1 MDTAIKGNK
10 KVMEIIS
17 NVTKNLNIDTQ
28 NYQEKSL
35 RVIDE
40 QTSDEQVVDILT
52 KNALENIDEA
62 NPDWTYVARRIYMKG
77 LYNQA
82 AKHRNYDAEHKY
94 GDFYQLII
102 DLTDK
107 GIYSQ
112 LLLEKYSKVEIQN
125 FATAIDAKRDELF
138 DYLVIYTFATRYL
151 ATDHNKNLFELP
163 QERWMIIAMYLMQDE
178 TVENRS
184 ERVLEAYWALSNLYM
199 TVATPTMNNAGKSH
213 GQLSSC
219 FIDTVDDSLQSI
231 YDVNSD
237 VAQLSKNGGGI
248 GVYMGKVR
256 GRGSAI
262 KGYKGMSS
270 GVVPWIRQLNNTAV
284 SVDQLGTR
292 KGAIAIYLDI
302 WHID

>member
-1 MDTAIKGNK
+1 
-10 KVMEIIS
+10 
-17 NVTKNLNIDTQ
+17 NIDTQ

-138 DYLVIYTFATRYL
+138 DYLGLHTFATRYL

-163 QERWMIIAMYLMQDE
+163 QERWMIIATYLMQDE

-184 ERVLEAYWALSNLYM
+184 ERVLEAYWSLSTLFM
-199 TVATPTMNNAGKSH
+199 TVATPTMNNSGNAH
-213 GQLSSC
+213 QHLSSG
-219 FIDTVDDSLQSI
+219 FRDTVDASLQPI
-231 YDVNSD
+231 YDGNSD
-237 VAQLSKNGGGI
+237 DHQFPKNHRGSRLH
-248 GVYMGKVR
+248 MEKVR
-256 GRGSAI
+256 QRGSPI
-262 KGYKGMSS
+262 KG
-270 GVVPWIRQLNNTAV
+270 
-284 SVDQLGTR
+284 
-292 KGAIAIYLDI
+292 
-302 WHID
+302 